1 MAKASML
8 TKRDKLRNTDVAV
21 LEGLAL
27 YGVRNKSK
35 LAAQLKISPRVLNRR
50 IKHLRSHFSLYTL
63 GNLYHTN
70 IGLRKVFVVAEAQ
83 PGYEGFLYECI
94 KANPYWLYVNQCIG
108 TPKCLAIYGIP
119 TGKEQEFAEFV
130 QKLGEVEQTRNI
142 DFTWSTC
149 IETINATSTWFDRT
163 TEEWIFPWDSWLKEI
178 ESSPLDLPYTLKEP
192 EAYIQKA
199 DWIDIMIL
207 KELEKNSGVKL
218 KEIAKTLNLSLQ
230 VVKYH
235 YEKHVIKEQM
245 FDCPQILANHYRDL
259 SPDTYYFRFFFENPD
274 NLARFANS
282 LNNKPFAT
290 AAAKAYNQNQLFVQ
304 IYLPR
309 QQLRNFIES
318 LSKLVKAGF
327 LVSYEYLIMDSLR
340 REKQTIS
347 YEYFKENRWEYDH
360 EKYLENLQATLKK
373 FVAPT

>member
-1 MAKASML
+1 VTKTSILA
-8 TKRDKLRNTDVAV
+8 KRDKLRNNDVAI

-35 LAAQLKISPRVLNRR
+35 LAAQLKLSPGALNRR
-50 IKHLRSHFSLYTL
+50 IKYLRSHFSLYTL

-70 IGLRKVFVVAEAQ
+70 IGLRKVFVIAEAQ
-83 PGYEGFLYECI
+83 AGYEGFLYECL
-94 KANPYWLYVNQCIG
+94 KANYYWLHVSQCIG
-108 TPKCLAIYGIP
+108 APRCLAIYGIP
-119 TGKEQEFAEFV
+119 AGKENEFAEFIHRLMKIKHV
-130 QKLGEVEQTRNI
+130 RNV
-142 DFTWSTC
+142 DFIWSTC
-149 IETINATSTWFDRT
+149 IQTINATSEWFDKT
-163 TEEWIFPWDSWLKEI
+163 TEEWVFPWDSWLKEI
-178 ESSPLDLPYTLKEP
+178 ESSPRELPYTLVDP
-192 EAYIQKA
+192 NAYLQKA

-218 KEIAKTLNLSLQ
+218 KEIAKMLNLSLQ

-235 YEKHVIKEQM
+235 YANHVIKEQM
-245 FDCPQILANHYRDL
+245 FDCPQILANHYRDS
-259 SPDTYYFRFFFENPD
+259 SPDTYSFRFFFENLD

-282 LNNKPFAT
+282 LNNKPFVR
-290 AAAKAYNQNQLFVQ
+290 AAGKVYDENQLFVQ

-327 LVSYEYLIMDSLR
+327 LVSYEYLIMDSQK

-347 YEYFKENRWEYDH
+347 YEYFKEDHWEYDH
-360 EKYLENLQATLKK
+360 KKYLENLRRVAHELKRH
-373 FVAPT
+373 A